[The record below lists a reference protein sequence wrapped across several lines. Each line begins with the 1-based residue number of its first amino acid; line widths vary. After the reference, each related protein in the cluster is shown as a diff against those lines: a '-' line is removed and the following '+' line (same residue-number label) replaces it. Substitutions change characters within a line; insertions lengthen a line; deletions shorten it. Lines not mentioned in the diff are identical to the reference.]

1 MALVYCQGDN
11 PNADHL
17 AKEVAQDLTITYPNH
32 SWWVEVRQGCL
43 IIKHFSISGAAGTIG
58 MVRHLSQLVGDAAS
72 RKREVIRA
80 AGELLERAG
89 LPRGAFHG
97 GRVEKLELDERLARK
112 WRPTPFAVDVIH

>member
-1 MALVYCQGDN
+1 MALALAIGDN
-11 PNADHL
+11 PNADNL
-17 AKEVAQDLTITYPNH
+17 AKEVLEVLNFTYPNH
-32 SWWVEVRQGCL
+32 SWWVEVRQGLL

-58 MVRHLSQLVGDAAS
+58 MVRHLSQVGHDATA

-97 GRVEKLELDERLARK
+97 GRVTQLELDKGLAK
-112 WRPTPFAVDVIH
+112 HWRPSPFAVDVIH